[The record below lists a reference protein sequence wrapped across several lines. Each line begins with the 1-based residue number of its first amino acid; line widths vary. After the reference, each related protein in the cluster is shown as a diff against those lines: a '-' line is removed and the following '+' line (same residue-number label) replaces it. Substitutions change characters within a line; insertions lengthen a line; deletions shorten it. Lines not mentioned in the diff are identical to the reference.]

1 MENKSGR
8 KNVAFCIGDLEGGK
22 MLLQGFCKVLGD
34 NHINV
39 HIFNCCTCF
48 YDGAPHNI
56 GQTNIFTL
64 PNYDILDMLVIV
76 PFYLSSSEEVIRHT
90 IERAVEKNVPV
101 LTIGKQYDYPNCYC
115 IMPDYRR
122 QIEMITNHLIER
134 HGIRKLNFLGG
145 FKNHFTSDE
154 RLAGFLDALKS
165 HNIPIEPSRIYYGNL
180 WSALQ
185 FSRWKR

>member
-34 NHINV
+34 NLINV

-64 PNYDILDMLVIV
+64 PNYDIIDMLVIA
-76 PFYLSSSEEVIRHT
+76 PFYLSSSEEVIQHT
-90 IERAVEKNVPV
+90 IERAVEKNISSISVP
-101 LTIGKQYDYPNCYC
+101 LMTIPG
-115 IMPDYRR
+115 
-122 QIEMITNHLIER
+122 L
-134 HGIRKLNFLGG
+134 
-145 FKNHFTSDE
+145 
-154 RLAGFLDALKS
+154 
-165 HNIPIEPSRIYYGNL
+165 
-180 WSALQ
+180 
-185 FSRWKR
+185 